1 MSLPDDS
8 CEMGSQGGDNPTT
21 DVDLLAQAVAGE
33 ALAVER
39 LLIRYQGRL
48 MARIE
53 RKLPPGLRR
62 VLSAEDLLQES
73 FLEVCRRIQSFKPET
88 LNAFV
93 RWLVMIVDSRLIDA
107 VRAQES
113 AKRGGAW
120 RAVDPQGALSSATPL
135 LELLYADSHSP
146 SRSVAGHDIQ
156 TAIHT
161 AVSGLKEDYREA
173 VRLRFLE
180 GLSVSEVASRM
191 GRTEWSVHKLCSR
204 GLTHLREAL
213 GDGSRFFSRP

>member
-1 MSLPDDS
+1 
-8 CEMGSQGGDNPTT
+8 MGAEREDNSTT
-21 DVDLLAQAVAGE
+21 DGELLARAIAGE
-33 ALAVER
+33 PLAVER

-53 RKLPPGLRR
+53 RKLPLGLRS
-62 VLSAEDLLQES
+62 VIAPEDLLQEA
-73 FLEVCRRIQSFKPET
+73 FLEVCRRIRTFKPESPQ
-88 LNAFV
+88 AFA

-107 VRAQES
+107 VRARES

-120 RAVDPQGALSSATPL
+120 QAVDPQGGASSATPL

-146 SRSVAGHDIQ
+146 SRSVAGHDVEA
-156 TAIHT
+156 AIHA
-161 AVSGLKEDYREA
+161 AVSGLKADYGEA

-180 GLSVSEVASRM
+180 GLSISEVATRM

-204 GLTHLREAL
+204 GLAHLREAL
-213 GDGSRFFSRP
+213 GDGERFFSRP